1 MKKILV
7 KTLPILTSLLF
18 LWSCAPLGQREI
30 VFLNNKET
38 SKQTSTPLSGL
49 GAVKGVIKSQNPLD
63 INGLIVYLGDIIQ
76 IGEEFRGGFL
86 DTTNA
91 PHAIVNPKTGEFFIN
106 NVRPGTYSLI
116 IYEVIA
122 GGRAY
127 QDESGNTLE
136 IRVEENQILDLGT
149 ITFNLE

>member
-1 MKKILV
+1 MKKIFIKISL
-7 KTLPILTSLLF
+7 ILTSLL
-18 LWSCAPLGQREI
+18 LLRSCALLDQREV
-30 VFLNNKET
+30 VFLNNAT
-38 SKQTSTPLSGL
+38 TSTPLSGL

-86 DTTNA
+86 DPANA